1 MDQQDPSAAEL
12 LVFSA
17 SDLVAASECEYRLLR
32 TLDEKTGRA
41 ARGAVE
47 ADDMLERT
55 ATLGDVHEQHVL
67 AGLVELVG
75 ADAVREIPVPRT
87 MRRED
92 LVAAHGATLAALRDG
107 VEVVYQGSF
116 FDGRFHG
123 RADFLIRTDSRAA
136 HVPLLPAGPT
146 TSGTLGGPGAPG
158 AGGPM
163 YAVYDAKLA
172 RRAKVPALLQLAA
185 YADQLLAAGVETSPV
200 LHLILGTRAVTDHRL
215 ADVLPVFRERRAE
228 LLHLMDTHRAAGEPV
243 RWDAPGLRQC
253 GTCAYCAQQVEEH
266 DDLLRVAGLR
276 STQRV
281 RLRAAGIT
289 TMTQLASATTPPRGL
304 AARTFET
311 LRVQARLQ
319 AGLVDV
325 PEDGGEVPGLGPGP
339 SGSVT
344 WSTRAATGEG
354 DPDTGSTAVEGT
366 VAHGAEGTP
375 GGAGTEQHTL
385 SYVVVDP
392 APLRALPPP
401 DPGDVFFD
409 FEGDPLWSVTD
420 PATGDVTW
428 NIDYLF
434 GLVERPA
441 SPGEKPPFH
450 AFWAHDL
457 EQEKQAL
464 VDFVDYLAKRR
475 AQYPGLHV
483 YHYASYEKTHL
494 LSIAA
499 RHGVYEQEVDDL
511 LRQGVLVDLYATVRH
526 SLKVSAPS
534 YSIKKLEPLYMG
546 DQLRGGDVTDAAA
559 SVVAYATWCAAR
571 DAGDDEEASRLLRGI
586 ADYNEYDCLST
597 LRLHEFL
604 LGLAGRTAPATSDV
618 RTPAPVGDGWEDDLP
633 PALELS
639 DAEVAR
645 RAKRAEAEQV
655 ELDVRGLAGG
665 VDGRSGTGRTDDE
678 EAVALLGAGVGYYW
692 REAKPFWQEY
702 FSRLKDPVDEWQTP
716 RSYFVVERAEVI
728 EDWAR
733 ATPRSNPS
741 RRLRLYGELPD
752 GTELKAGY
760 EGATALFEGP
770 APDGIEPAR
779 GAVRWSTGSVR
790 VHGVERGRLASGR
803 EVDVL
808 DVRMPVPKGAA
819 THDVLPMALT
829 VGQVLPTPQQEASI
843 RALATLVQARNPD
856 GLEAPLGLPDHPA
869 LDLLRRRPPRTTSG
883 GPLPALTDGPE
894 RYIDAVTDAVR
905 DLDGSYLGV
914 QGPPGT
920 GKTHLASK
928 VIGHLVAEG
937 WRVGVVAQSHDVVEN
952 VLAGVI
958 SKGGVPADRVGK
970 KASGPKGRDVSRV
983 GRDAG
988 SGLPDDV
995 AAAELPEGSRLVP
1008 WRLVDSAQTSAFVGE
1023 GPCVIGGTAWDF
1035 AHVERF
1041 GDGELDL
1048 LVIDEAGQF
1057 SLANTVAVSRAAQRL
1072 LLLGD
1077 PQQLPQVSQGQHPE
1091 PVDQSALGWLTH
1103 AGGGHDVL
1111 PPEFGYFLARSWRM
1125 HPALCDAVSELAYE
1139 GLLHAEAAASERLL
1153 VGVEPGVHVVEVEH
1167 AGNAVSS
1174 VEEAQEIVRQV
1185 RALIGTAWY
1194 PGGRG
1199 GAAPVGGVP
1208 GEGASG
1214 AGAPGAGPAG
1224 SRPLD
1229 QHDFVVVAPY
1239 NAQVWTVRHALQAA
1253 GLGDVRVGTV
1263 DKFQGKE
1270 APVAIVSMTASARED
1285 VPRGMEFL
1293 LSRNRVNVAV
1303 SRGQWCAVVV
1313 RSPRLTDYLPQH
1325 PEELAEL
1332 GAFIGLCQSGRPA

>member
-1 MDQQDPSAAEL
+1 MFLMDQQDPSTEPL

-32 TLDEKTGRA
+32 TLDEKVGRA
-41 ARGAVE
+41 AHPATEV
-47 ADDMLERT
+47 DDMLERT
-55 ATLGDVHEQHVL
+55 ATLGDVHEQQVL
-67 AGLVELVG
+67 AGFVDLVG
-75 ADAVREIPVPRT
+75 ADAVREVPVPRT
-87 MRRED
+87 VRRAD
-92 LVAAHGATLAALRDG
+92 LEAAHAATLDALRDG
-107 VEVVYQGSF
+107 VDVVYQGSF

-136 HVPLLPAGPT
+136 HAWPHATGPT
-146 TSGTLGGPGAPG
+146 TSGTLSALRRGGPE
-158 AGGPM
+158 

-215 ADVLPVFRERRAE
+215 ADVLPVFRERRSE
-228 LLHLMDTHRAAGEPV
+228 LLRLLDSHRASGEPV
-243 RWDAPGLRQC
+243 AWDAPGLRQC
-253 GTCAYCAQQVEEH
+253 GTCAYCAQQVTEH
-266 DDLLRVAGLR
+266 DDVLRVAGLR

-289 TMTQLASATTPPRGL
+289 TMTQLASATTPPQGL

-325 PEDGGEVPGLGPGP
+325 PADGGGVPDVGPGP

-344 WSTRAATGEG
+344 WSTPADAGDAERADG
-354 DPDTGSTAVEGT
+354 V
-366 VAHGAEGTP
+366 GAPAEP
-375 GGAGTEQHTL
+375 ERHTL

-392 APLRALPPP
+392 TPLRDLPRP

-409 FEGDPLWSVTD
+409 FEGDPLWSAPDASPEGIV
-420 PATGDVTW
+420 W

-434 GLVERPA
+434 GLVERPG
-441 SPGEKPPFH
+441 SPGEKPPFT

-457 EQEKQAL
+457 DQERQAL

-483 YHYASYEKTHL
+483 YHYAPYEKTHL

-511 LRQGVLVDLYATVRH
+511 LREGVLVDLYSTVRH

-559 SVVAYATWCAAR
+559 SVVAYATYCAAR
-571 DAGDDEEASRLLRGI
+571 DAGRTEEAERLLHGI

-604 LGLAGRTAPATSDV
+604 LGLAGRAAPATS
-618 RTPAPVGDGWEDDLP
+618 APGPVAAPLGTGWEDDLP

-655 ELDVRGLAGG
+655 ELDVRALAGG
-665 VDGRSGTGRTDDE
+665 VDGRSGDGRTDDE

-692 REAKPFWQEY
+692 REAKPFWQE
-702 FSRLKDPVDEWQTP
+702 FFARLKEPVDQWQTP
-716 RSYFVVERAEVI
+716 RAYFLVERAEVI
-728 EDWAR
+728 EDWAK

-752 GTELKAGY
+752 GSELKAGY
-760 EGATALFEGP
+760 DGATALFEGP

-779 GAVRWSTGSVR
+779 GAARWSTGSVR
-790 VHGVERGRLASGR
+790 VHGLERGRLGNGR

-808 DVRMPVPKGAA
+808 DVRLPVPKGVSP
-819 THDVLPMALT
+819 HDVLPMALT

-843 RALATLVQARNPD
+843 RALATAVQAQNPC
-856 GLEAPLGLPDHPA
+856 GPQAPLVLPDHPA
-869 LDLLRRRPPRTTSG
+869 IDLLRRRPPRTVSG
-883 GPLPALTDGPE
+883 APLPVVGHGPE
-894 RYIDAVTDAVR
+894 RYVDAVTDAVR

-928 VIGHLVAEG
+928 VVGRLVAEG

-958 SKGGVPADRVGK
+958 TKGGVPADRVGK
-970 KASGPKGRDVSRV
+970 KASGPKGRDVSAV
-983 GRDAG
+983 GRDG
-988 SGLPDDV
+988 GPLPDDV
-995 AAAELPEGSRLVP
+995 AAASLPDGSRLVP
-1008 WRLVDSAQTSAFVGE
+1008 WRLVDSPQTAAFVAE
-1023 GPCVIGGTAWDF
+1023 GPCVVGGTAWDF
-1035 AHVERF
+1035 AHAERF

-1057 SLANTVAVSRAAQRL
+1057 SLANTIAVSRAAQRL

-1091 PVDQSALGWLTH
+1091 PVDQSALGWLTR

-1125 HPALCDAVSELAYE
+1125 HPALCAAVSELAYE
-1139 GLLHAEAAASERLL
+1139 GLLHAEAAAGERLL

-1174 VEEAQEIVRQV
+1174 VEEAQEVVRQV
-1185 RALIGTAWY
+1185 KALLGTTWY
-1194 PGGRG
+1194 PGGPG
-1199 GAAPVGGVP
+1199 GSDGTPRD
-1208 GEGASG
+1208 
-1214 AGAPGAGPAG
+1214 
-1224 SRPLD
+1224 SRALTED
-1229 QHDFVVVAPY
+1229 DFVVVAPY
-1239 NAQVWTVRHALQAA
+1239 NAQVWTVRHALAAA
-1253 GLGDVRVGTV
+1253 GLGEVRVGTV

-1313 RSPRLTDYLPQH
+1313 RSPRLTDYLPNH

-1332 GAFIGLCQSGRPA
+1332 GAFIGLCSSGVAPLR

>member
-1 MDQQDPSAAEL
+1 MDQQDPGEPV
-12 LVFSA
+12 LVFSP

-32 TLDEKTGRA
+32 TLDEKAGRA
-41 ARGAVE
+41 AHAQVE
-47 ADDMLERT
+47 VDDMLERT
-55 ATLGDVHEQHVL
+55 ATLGDAHEQQVL
-67 AGLVELVG
+67 AGFAALVG
-75 ADAVREIPVPRT
+75 ADGIREVPVPRS
-87 MRRED
+87 MRRESLD
-92 LVAAHGATLAALRDG
+92 AAHAATLAALRDG
-107 VEVVYQGSF
+107 VDVVYQGSF

-123 RADFLIRTDSRAA
+123 RADFLIRTDSPAAHAWPHAASPTAPLAPRAA
-136 HVPLLPAGPT
+136 PAT
-146 TSGTLGGPGAPG
+146 GGPV
-158 AGGPM
+158 

-185 YADQLLAAGVETSPV
+185 YADQLLAAGVETSPT

-228 LLHLMDTHRAAGEPV
+228 LLRLLDAHRASGEPV

-253 GTCAYCAQQVEEH
+253 GVCAYCAQQVEAH
-266 DDLLRVAGLR
+266 DDVLRVAGLR

-281 RLRAAGIT
+281 RLRAGGIT
-289 TMTQLASATTPPRGL
+289 TMTQLATATTPPQGL

-319 AGLVDV
+319 TGLVEV
-325 PEDGGEVPGLGPGP
+325 PADGGAVPDVGPGP

-344 WSTRAATGEG
+344 WTTPADAG
-354 DPDTGSTAVEGT
+354 
-366 VAHGAEGTP
+366 GAEAGGV
-375 GGAGTEQHTL
+375 GGARDAAEPERHTL

-392 APLRALPPP
+392 APLRDLPPP

-409 FEGDPLWSVTD
+409 FEGDPLWSAPDASPEGIV
-420 PATGDVTW
+420 W

-434 GLVERPA
+434 GLVERPGA
-441 SPGEKPPFH
+441 PGEKPPFT

-457 EQEKQAL
+457 DQEKQAL
-464 VDFVDYLAKRR
+464 IDFVDYLAKRR

-483 YHYASYEKTHL
+483 YHYAPYEKTHL

-499 RHGVYEQEVDDL
+499 RHGVCEQEVDDL
-511 LRQGVLVDLYATVRH
+511 LRQGVLVDLYSTVRH
-526 SLKVSAPS
+526 SLRVSAPS

-559 SVVAYATWCAAR
+559 SVVAYATYCAAR
-571 DAGDDEEASRLLRGI
+571 DAGRAEEAERLLHGI

-604 LGLAGRTAPATSDV
+604 LGLAGRS
-618 RTPAPVGDGWEDDLP
+618 APVTSAPGGPPPVTGDGWEDDLP
-633 PALELS
+633 PVLELS
-639 DAEVAR
+639 DAEIAR
-645 RAKRAEAEQV
+645 RAKRAEAEQI
-655 ELDVRGLAGG
+655 ELDVRALAGG
-665 VDGRSGTGRTDDE
+665 VDGRSGEGRTDDE

-692 REAKPFWQEY
+692 REAKPFWQE
-702 FSRLKDPVDEWQTP
+702 FFARLKDPVDQWQTP
-716 RSYFVVERAEVI
+716 RASFLVERAEVI

-741 RRLRLYGELPD
+741 RRVRLYGELPD
-752 GTELKAGY
+752 GSELKAGY
-760 EGATALFEGP
+760 DGATALFEGP
-770 APDGIEPAR
+770 APEGIEPAH

-790 VHGVERGRLASGR
+790 VHGVDRGRLGNGR

-808 DVRMPVPKGAA
+808 DVRMPVPKGVP
-819 THDVLPMALT
+819 THDALPMALT

-843 RALATLVQARNPD
+843 RALASLVQARNPD
-856 GLEAPLGLPDHPA
+856 GVAGALDLPDHPA
-869 LDLLRRRPPRTTSG
+869 LDLLRRRPPRTVSG
-883 GPLPALTDGPE
+883 APLPALGEGPE
-894 RYIDAVTDAVR
+894 RYVDAVADAVA

-928 VIGHLVAEG
+928 VIGRLVAQG

-958 SKGGVPADRVGK
+958 TKGGVPADRVGK

-983 GRDAG
+983 GRETG
-988 SGLPDDV
+988 EGLSDDV
-995 AAAELPEGSRLVP
+995 AAAALPEGARLVP
-1008 WRLVDSAQTSAFVGE
+1008 WRLVDSAQTAAFVAE
-1023 GPCVIGGTAWDF
+1023 GPCVVGGTAWDF
-1035 AHVERF
+1035 AHAERF
-1041 GDGELDL
+1041 DDGELDL

-1057 SLANTVAVSRAAQRL
+1057 SLANTIAVSRAARRL

-1091 PVDQSALGWLTH
+1091 PVDQSALGWLTR

-1139 GLLHAEAAASERLL
+1139 GLLHAEAAAGERLL
-1153 VGVEPGVHVVEVEH
+1153 VGVEPGVHVATVEH

-1174 VEEAQEIVRQV
+1174 VEEAQEVVRQV
-1185 RALIGTAWY
+1185 KTLLGTTWY
-1194 PGGRG
+1194 PGGPG
-1199 GAAPVGGVP
+1199 GTDGAAPV
-1208 GEGASG
+1208 
-1214 AGAPGAGPAG
+1214 
-1224 SRPLD
+1224 SRALTED
-1229 QHDFVVVAPY
+1229 DFVVVAPY

-1303 SRGQWCAVVV
+1303 SRGQWCAIVI
-1313 RSPRLTDYLPQH
+1313 RSPRLTDYLPNH
-1325 PEELAEL
+1325 PEELADL
-1332 GAFIGLCQSGRPA
+1332 GAFIGLCQRGGRPSLR

>member
-1 MDQQDPSAAEL
+1 MFLMDQQDPTADEL

-47 ADDMLERT
+47 VDDMLERT
-55 ATLGDVHEQHVL
+55 ATLGDVHEQQVL
-67 AGLVELVG
+67 AGLVDLVG
-75 ADAVREIPVPRT
+75 ADAVREVPVPRT
-87 MRRED
+87 VRREE
-92 LVAAHGATLAALRDG
+92 LVAAHAATLAALRDG

-136 HVPLLPAGPT
+136 RVPLLPAGPT
-146 TSGTLGGPGAPG
+146 TSGTLGGPSAPG
-158 AGGPM
+158 AGGPA

-185 YADQLLAAGVETSPV
+185 YADQLMAAGVETSPV
-200 LHLILGTRAVTDHRL
+200 LHLILGTRAVTEHRL

-228 LLHLMDTHRAAGEPV
+228 LLRLLDAHRAAGEPV

-253 GTCAYCAQQVEEH
+253 GTCGYCAQQVEEH

-281 RLRAAGIT
+281 RLRAGGIT

-319 AGLVDV
+319 TGLVAV
-325 PEDGGEVPGLGPGP
+325 PADGGEVPGLGPGP

-344 WSTRAATGEG
+344 WSTQAVPGDEGTGG
-354 DPDTGSTAVEGT
+354 TSDPDA
-366 VAHGAEGTP
+366 AR
-375 GGAGTEQHTL
+375 TEQHTL

-420 PATGDVTW
+420 PATGDITW

-434 GLVERPA
+434 GLVERPGT
-441 SPGEKPPFH
+441 PGEKPPFH

-464 VDFVDYLAKRR
+464 IDFVDYLAKRR

-494 LSIAA
+494 LAIAA

-511 LRQGVLVDLYATVRH
+511 LRQGVLVDLYSTVRH

-571 DAGDDEEASRLLRGI
+571 DAGDEEEADRLLRGI

-604 LGLAGRTAPATSDV
+604 LRLAGRTAPATSDELTV
-618 RTPAPVGDGWEDDLP
+618 PTAAPVGDGWEDDLP

-655 ELDVRGLAGG
+655 ELDVRALAGG
-665 VDGRSGTGRTDDE
+665 VDGRSGAGRTDDE

-702 FSRLKDPVDEWQTP
+702 FSRLKDPVDEWQTS
-716 RSYFVVERAEVI
+716 RSSFLVERAEVI

-752 GTELKAGY
+752 GSELKAGY

-770 APDGIEPAR
+770 APDGIEPAH

-843 RALATLVQARNPD
+843 RALATLVQGQNP
-856 GLEAPLGLPDHPA
+856 GGVVAPLVLPDHPA
-869 LDLLRRRPPRTTSG
+869 LDLLRRRPPRTASG
-883 GPLPALTDGPE
+883 GPLPTLVDGPE

-928 VIGHLVAEG
+928 VIGRLVAEG

-958 SKGGVPADRVGK
+958 GKGGVPADRVGK

-983 GRDAG
+983 GRDLGA
-988 SGLPDDV
+988 GLPDDV
-995 AAAELPEGSRLVP
+995 AAASLPEGSRLVP
-1008 WRLVDSAQTSAFVGE
+1008 WRLVDSAQTAAFVAA
-1023 GPCVIGGTAWDF
+1023 GPGVIGGTAWDF

-1057 SLANTVAVSRAAQRL
+1057 SLANTIAVSRAAQRL

-1091 PVDQSALGWLTH
+1091 PVDQSALGWLTR

-1111 PPEFGYFLARSWRM
+1111 PREFGYFLARSWRM

-1139 GLLHAEAAASERLL
+1139 GLLHAEAAAGERLL

-1185 RALIGTAWY
+1185 RALLGTTWY
-1194 PGGRG
+1194 PRGRG
-1199 GAAPVGGVP
+1199 GAPFGGAAAGATPVGGAH
-1208 GEGASG
+1208 ESG
-1214 AGAPGAGPAG
+1214 AGVGADAGVG

-1229 QHDFVVVAPY
+1229 QDDFVVVAPY

-1313 RSPRLTDYLPQH
+1313 RSPRLTDYLPNH

-1332 GAFIGLCQSGRPA
+1332 GAFIGLCRSGRLA

>member
-1 MDQQDPSAAEL
+1 MDQQDPSAEPL

-32 TLDEKTGRA
+32 TLDEKVGRA
-41 ARGAVE
+41 AHPALDV
-47 ADDMLERT
+47 DDMLERT
-55 ATLGDVHEQHVL
+55 ATLGDVHEQQVL
-67 AGLVELVG
+67 EGLVELVG
-75 ADAVREIPVPRT
+75 RDGVREIPVPRS
-87 MRRED
+87 MRREH
-92 LVAAHGATLAALRDG
+92 LEAAHAATLDALRDG
-107 VEVVYQGSF
+107 VDVVYQGSF

-136 HVPLLPAGPT
+136 QVSPY
-146 TSGTLGGPGAPG
+146 
-158 AGGPM
+158 AGGPTASGTAGVPGTGGAE
-163 YAVYDAKLA
+163 YAVHDAKLA

-185 YADQLLAAGVETSPV
+185 YADQLLAAGVRTSPT

-215 ADVLPVFRERRAE
+215 ADVLPVFRERRTE
-228 LLHLMDTHRAAGEPV
+228 LLRLLDTHRAGGEPV

-253 GTCAYCAQQVEEH
+253 GTCAYCAQQVTEH
-266 DDLLRVAGLR
+266 DDVLRVAGLR

-289 TMTQLASATTPPRGL
+289 TMTQLASATTPPPGL

-319 AGLVDV
+319 ACLVDV
-325 PEDGGEVPGLGPGP
+325 PGDGGGVPDVGPGP

-344 WSTRAATGEG
+344 WSTPGAE
-354 DPDTGSTAVEGT
+354 DVEGT
-366 VAHGAEGTP
+366 GVAARP
-375 GGAGTEQHTL
+375 EQHTL

-392 APLRALPPP
+392 APLRDLPRP

-420 PATGDVTW
+420 PATRDITW

-434 GLVERPA
+434 GLVERPG
-441 SPGEKPPFH
+441 SPDEKPPFR

-464 VDFVDYLAKRR
+464 IDFVDYLAKRR

-559 SVVAYATWCAAR
+559 SVVAYATYCAAR
-571 DAGDDEEASRLLRGI
+571 DAGRTEEAEHLLRGI

-604 LGLAGRTAPATSDV
+604 LGLAGRSAPATSDV
-618 RTPAPVGDGWEDDLP
+618 TGSPAPPAGTGWEDDLP

-655 ELDVRGLAGG
+655 ELDVRALAGG
-665 VDGRSGTGRTDDE
+665 VDGRSGEGRTDDE

-702 FSRLKDPVDEWQTP
+702 FARLKDPVDQWQTP
-716 RSYFVVERAEVI
+716 RAYFLVERAEVI

-752 GTELKAGY
+752 GSELKAGY
-760 EGATALFEGP
+760 DGATALFEGP
-770 APDGIEPAR
+770 APDGIEPAH

-790 VHGVERGRLASGR
+790 VHGVERGRLGTGR

-808 DVRMPVPKGAA
+808 DVRMPVPKGVAP
-819 THDVLPMALT
+819 HDALPMALT
-829 VGQVLPTPQQEASI
+829 VGQVLPTPQQEASV
-843 RALATLVQARNPD
+843 RALAATVQALNPA
-856 GLEAPLGLPDHPA
+856 GSRSPLVLPDHPA
-869 LDLLRRRPPRTTSG
+869 LDLLRRRPPRTVSG
-883 GPLPALTDGPE
+883 APLPTLGDGPE

-928 VIGHLVAEG
+928 VVGRLVAEG

-958 SKGGVPADRVGK
+958 AKGGVPADRVGK
-970 KASGPKGRDVSRV
+970 KASGPKGRDVSAV
-983 GRDAG
+983 GREAG
-988 SGLPDDV
+988 AGLPDDV
-995 AAAELPEGSRLVP
+995 AAAALPDGSRLVP
-1008 WRLVDSAQTSAFVGE
+1008 WRLVDSAQTAAFVAE
-1023 GPCVIGGTAWDF
+1023 GPCVVGGTAWDL
-1035 AHVERF
+1035 AHAERF

-1057 SLANTVAVSRAAQRL
+1057 SLANTIAVSRAAQRL

-1091 PVDQSALGWLTH
+1091 PVDQSALGWLTR

-1125 HPALCDAVSELAYE
+1125 HPALCDAVSDLAYE
-1139 GLLHAEAAASERLL
+1139 GLLHAEAAAGERLL

-1185 RALIGTAWY
+1185 KALLGTAWY
-1194 PGGRG
+1194 PH
-1199 GAAPVGGVP
+1199 
-1208 GEGASG
+1208 
-1214 AGAPGAGPAG
+1214 GPAAGG
-1224 SRPLD
+1224 SRPLGPE
-1229 QHDFVVVAPY
+1229 DFVVVAPY

-1313 RSPRLTDYLPQH
+1313 RSPRLTDYLPNH
-1325 PEELAEL
+1325 PAELAEL
-1332 GAFIGLCQSGRPA
+1332 GAFIGLCGAGTRSPLR